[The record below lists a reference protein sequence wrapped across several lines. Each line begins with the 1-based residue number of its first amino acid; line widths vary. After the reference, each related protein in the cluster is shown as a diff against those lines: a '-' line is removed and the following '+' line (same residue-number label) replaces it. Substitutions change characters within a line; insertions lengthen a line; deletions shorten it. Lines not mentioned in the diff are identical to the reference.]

1 MATTPDQLCSTSG
14 APCVNAETAV
24 ADPMA
29 TPITRPMAKRI
40 PPVSSMG
47 LMLSITK
54 EINGLTLHVARR
66 RRH

>member
-1 MATTPDQLCSTSG
+1 
-14 APCVNAETAV
+14 
-24 ADPMA
+24 
-29 TPITRPMAKRI
+29 MAKRI